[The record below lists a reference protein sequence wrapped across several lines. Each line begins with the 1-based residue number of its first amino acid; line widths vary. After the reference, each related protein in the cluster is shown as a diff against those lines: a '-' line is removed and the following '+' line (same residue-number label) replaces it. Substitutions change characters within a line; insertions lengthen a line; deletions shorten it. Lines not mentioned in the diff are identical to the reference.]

1 MHKHYSN
8 KQIKEEKSIIFDTIL
23 EYMKLTGTDPEL
35 KNFIVNEQ
43 KFWAFINKDFS
54 FIKNKVML
62 REYYVAIYMIKWL
75 KNEFELSLAKEIL
88 FLWKDQKTLKIIFE
102 LKLGIMG
109 LKNPFQNK
117 IEVNLTLNM
126 MVSEDAILCFTY
138 KNQSKYIDLTQ
149 KDVMKNITL
158 TVFEL
163 LFKKIKTCH
172 SKQIDDYFKDKINGI
187 KEQYSDVLHAVD
199 IKVIPDFDYLFSMD
213 KKTEYFPFYVIVNEK
228 YKIQV
233 RDIKDNL
240 VNDYIAENTIVFLE
254 KENLLNKITGEKHEK
269 GVKRL

>member
-8 KQIKEEKSIIFDTIL
+8 KEIKQEKSIIFDTIL
-23 EYMKLTGTDPEL
+23 EYMKLTGVDPEL

-43 KFWAFINKDFS
+43 KFWSFINKDFS

-75 KNEFELSLAKEIL
+75 KNEFELSLTNDIL
-88 FLWKDQKTLKIIFE
+88 FSWKDEKTLKVLFD
-102 LKLGIMG
+102 LKLGIIG
-109 LKNPFQNK
+109 FDKPFQNK
-117 IEVNLTLNM
+117 IEVNSTFSM
-126 MVSEDAILCFTY
+126 MVSEDATLCIKY
-138 KNQSKYIDLTQ
+138 KNESKHIDLTH
-149 KDVMKNITL
+149 KDVVKNLTL

-172 SKQIDDYFKDKINGI
+172 SKQIDDYFKDKIKGI

-199 IKVIPDFDYLFSMD
+199 MKVIPDFDYLFSMD

-228 YKIQV
+228 YKIHV
-233 RDIKDNL
+233 KDIKDNL
-240 VNDYIAENTIVFLE
+240 VNDYIAENTIVLLE
-254 KENLLNKITGEKHEK
+254 KEKLIDKIKSKKHNKET
-269 GVKRL
+269 KRL